1 MRSVLLRSVLPR
13 AVLFAATLALAGT
26 LSAGAARAQSAPCTV
41 KLGGI
46 LPLTGSMG
54 PVGKNI
60 ANSAELAV
68 QHVNAGG
75 GVKGCT
81 LQFILRDDQ
90 GQPTVGVDA
99 AKYLTDVEGVP
110 AITGTVSS
118 GVTLPILTS
127 VAVPARVPVISCCST
142 AATFTRLAQEG
153 KTDGLFFRTLPTVKT
168 QAYATAK
175 VAAERGYKRVAIVY
189 INTDFGTGM
198 VKDFETALAK
208 LGGGVVARV
217 AYNENQPSYRAEVNA
232 ALGTKPDAVFF
243 VAFPQDGATMTRE
256 WISLG
261 GTQNLLLN
269 NSLRSPEYVRAV
281 GARYLQGAFGMD
293 NASVGGPTVEAF
305 RHAYEAAYRAT
316 SDGPGIATQYDAVML
331 YGLAMNL
338 APALDGPAIRDALRR
353 VQDPN
358 GTVIG
363 TGPDEFRRAVAL
375 IREGKPVRYSGAT
388 GPISFDAAGD
398 VSGPAL
404 IWTVKG
410 DALAV
415 DRTLTLEDMAA
426 VFRQIDG

>member
-1 MRSVLLRSVLPR
+1 MKLAPC
-13 AVLFAATLALAGT
+13 AFALALAGG
-26 LSAGAARAQSAPCTV
+26 LLAAGGAQAQTTPCTA

-54 PVGKNI
+54 PIGKNI

-68 QHVNAGG
+68 AHINAGG

-99 AKYLTDVEGVP
+99 AKFLTDVERVP
-110 AITGTVSS
+110 ALTGTVSS

-127 VAVPARVPVISCCST
+127 VAVPARVPLISCCST

-153 KTDGLFFRTLPTVKT
+153 KTDGFFFRTLPTVKT
-168 QAYATAK
+168 QAYASAK
-175 VAAERGYKRVAIVY
+175 IAAERGHKRVAMIYV
-189 INTDFGTGM
+189 NTDFGTGM
-198 VKDFETALAK
+198 VKDFETAFGK
-208 LGGGVVARV
+208 LGGQVVARV
-217 AYNENQPSYRAEVNA
+217 AYNENQPSYRAEVNS
-232 ALGTKPDAVFF
+232 ALGSRPDAVFL

-261 GTQNLLLN
+261 GTQNLILN

-281 GARYLQGAFGMD
+281 GARFLQNAYGMD

-305 RHAYEAAYRAT
+305 RKAYEAAYKAT
-316 SDGPGIATQYDAVML
+316 SDGPGLATQYDAVML

-338 APALDGPAIRDALRR
+338 APELTGPAIRDALRR

-363 TGPDEFRRAVAL
+363 TGPEEFRKAVEL
-375 IREGKPVRYSGAT
+375 IKAGKPVRYSGAT
-388 GPISFDAAGD
+388 GPITFDAAGD

-404 IWTVKG
+404 IWTVRG
-410 DALAV
+410 ENLAV
-415 DRTLTLEDMAA
+415 DRTLSLEDMAA
-426 VFRQIDG
+426 LFKQIDG